1 MIIVTVIGGQG
12 HMFGRG
18 NQQFTPAVIRRVGVD
33 RICVVAAKS
42 KIAELEGRPLLVD
55 SNDPGLDRELSGYR
69 EIITGYDD
77 RILYPVG
84 ITNEQGEQA

>member
-1 MIIVTVIGGQG
+1 
-12 HMFGRG
+12 
-18 NQQFTPAVIRRVGVD
+18 
-33 RICVVAAKS
+33 
-42 KIAELEGRPLLVD
+42 VD